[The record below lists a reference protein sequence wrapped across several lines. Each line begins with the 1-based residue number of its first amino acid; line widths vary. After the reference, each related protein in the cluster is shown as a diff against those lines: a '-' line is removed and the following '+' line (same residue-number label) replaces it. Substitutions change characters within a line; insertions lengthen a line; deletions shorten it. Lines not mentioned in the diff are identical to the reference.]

1 MFENASSFDI
11 LFYNALKIINLKCDL
26 SVQILNRATVCRS
39 IQTLLFM
46 YSSGLVSFY
55 VFESLLYLLKLQLFD
70 QTYSKSINIMKYY
83 YNKKSF
89 LF

>member
-1 MFENASSFDI
+1 
-11 LFYNALKIINLKCDL
+11 
-26 SVQILNRATVCRS
+26 
-39 IQTLLFM
+39 M

-70 QTYSKSINIMKYY
+70 QTYSKSIDIMKYY

-89 LF
+89 LFWIYLKI